1 MNTIKYRAFVEAA
14 RCGNLTTAAQLL
26 NYTQPGISHM
36 ICSLEKEYGFPLLNR
51 NRNGVTLTENGKH
64 LYNIYVRILEAEDEL
79 KNTVSQLHGTPVG
92 SIRIGAFFSV
102 ITQVL
107 PDIIEDYAKR
117 YPQITL
123 HLYEAEMKEQIE
135 MLRSG
140 AIDIGFFSLPAPN
153 DLLFYPLEP
162 DELVIILSPEHE
174 LAKAPTI
181 SPQDLLRYHNELILP
196 HEDTNENIRLIYG
209 DNIPPLHSKYSAEN
223 DPTIISL
230 VNKGLGI
237 GIVPRLLLNAVTTDI
252 AVRSFAPPKM
262 RTLALTVSRE
272 KAAMPAIK
280 EFIALVSTYHPQKAA
295 ATLPYQISGSD
306 SPLYSC
312 M

>member
-1 MNTIKYRAFVEAA
+1 MNTIKYRAFVEVA
-14 RCGNLTTAAQLL
+14 RCGNLTMAAQIL

-51 NRNGVTLTENGKH
+51 GRNGVTLTENGKY

-92 SIRIGAFFSV
+92 SIRIGSFFSL

-107 PDIIEDYAKR
+107 PDIIEDYTKR
-117 YPQITL
+117 YPQIAL
-123 HLYEAEMKEQIE
+123 HLYEAEMREQIE
-135 MLRSG
+135 MLRSDR
-140 AIDIGFFSLPAPN
+140 IDIGFFSLPVPN
-153 DLLFYPLEP
+153 DLLFYPFEP
-162 DELVIILSPEHE
+162 DELVVILSPDHE
-174 LAKAPTI
+174 LAKASAI
-181 SPQDLLRYHNELILP
+181 SPQELLRYHNDLILP

-237 GIVPRLLLNAVTTDI
+237 GIVPRLLLNAVTTNI
-252 AVRSFAPPKM
+252 AVRPFSPPKT
-262 RTLALTVSRE
+262 RTLALVVSRE
-272 KAAMPAIK
+272 KAAMPAVK
-280 EFIALVSTYHPQKAA
+280 EFIDLVSTHYPQKSTAQ
-295 ATLPYQISGSD
+295 LPYKKDQND
-306 SPLYSC
+306 LPLYSC